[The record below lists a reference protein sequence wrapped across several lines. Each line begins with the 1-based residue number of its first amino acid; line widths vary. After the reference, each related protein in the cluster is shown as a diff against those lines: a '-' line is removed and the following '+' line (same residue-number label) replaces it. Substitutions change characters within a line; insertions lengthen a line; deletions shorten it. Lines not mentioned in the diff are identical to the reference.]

1 NIITI
6 IVAIIIVFYAGMWSQ
21 KFLMEDECLDSGGSY
36 NENGICNIA
45 GSHQDVPPTRNPDK
59 DRNEDSIPP
68 IPDP

>member
-1 NIITI
+1 MKNIITI

-45 GSHQDVPPTRNPDK
+45 GSHQDVPPK
-59 DRNEDSIPP
+59 GFVE
-68 IPDP
+68 

>member
-1 NIITI
+1 MKNIITI

-45 GSHQDVPPTRNPDK
+45 GSHQDVPPT
-59 DRNEDSIPP
+59 
-68 IPDP
+68 

>member
-1 NIITI
+1 MKNIITI

-45 GSHQDVPPTRNPDK
+45 GSHQDVPHK
-59 DRNEDSIPP
+59 
-68 IPDP
+68 

>member
-1 NIITI
+1 MKNIITI

-45 GSHQDVPPTRNPDK
+45 GSHQDVPICSHFFTAILQG
-59 DRNEDSIPP
+59 EFQCLL
-68 IPDP
+68 